1 MISLINASITYCS
14 NTRQLQIRGRDFRLR
29 KQRRRHRCIPIVFF
43 FLDIILVNTWQHFFM
58 MTLLTSVIA
67 FINGL
72 FIDRHL
78 VIAEENRRILLVI
91 EEEIQRIRRIDERRL
106 LIEEN
111 RRQSSCYWGQDVHR
125 WSFNL
130 HIKQRRYWLPSGGG
144 IPSVFKHSHYKWRKW
159 YHCRYFERHVHC
171 VLNHLRKSIF

>member
-1 MISLINASITYCS
+1 
-14 NTRQLQIRGRDFRLR
+14 
-29 KQRRRHRCIPIVFF
+29 
-43 FLDIILVNTWQHFFM
+43 

-106 LIEEN
+106 LIEEK
-111 RRQSSCYWGQDVHR
+111 RMQSS
-125 WSFNL
+125 
-130 HIKQRRYWLPSGGG
+130 RY
-144 IPSVFKHSHYKWRKW
+144 
-159 YHCRYFERHVHC
+159 
-171 VLNHLRKSIF
+171 